1 MKNSVFKSIKKLFK
15 FTKDDF
21 YLTLSPV
28 DNADKNNIYYNSFKQ
43 ALDKDCKLIAFT
55 GPYGVGK
62 TSIINSIFKKKPFC
76 KKKIIR
82 ISLGNY
88 KASDEKVESGV
99 GVNIS
104 KEIELKIL
112 QQIVYTSYS
121 NELPMSRFKRIKY
134 FSKFSDALICLESLL
149 ILIYSWI
156 FVPKLHGQLFT
167 QISKYFPDNNGLF
180 WILLFT
186 YIILF
191 ILIRF
196 VLYSIKMTIDKVSLN
211 YKNLEITFN
220 NKDSGSVFN
229 KYLDEIVYFFEKTKT
244 EIVVIEDLDRY
255 DDVSMEVF
263 KSLKELNFML
273 NANKNI
279 KNNIVFLY
287 AIRDD
292 LFSTS
297 EDRVK
302 FFDTIIPVVST
313 FSMQNCKEYLL
324 NNYKKL
330 NEIYNLKI
338 DEKLFDI
345 LSLFIKDRR
354 ILVNI
359 FMEFK
364 MYIDILKNH
373 QEVDDTRLFA
383 LIAYK
388 NIQPNDFDKR
398 LKNEGDLFNIFQ
410 LKKVIID
417 FLTSKIRLENDEI
430 KDEIKNMES
439 QRLKDEKLLKK
450 SFLFDAFKNG
460 SRGASYYNFLLDDN
474 NISIN
479 QLIDDIDIKLLLEG
493 KIKYKEPGYY
503 SNVYDFDTN
512 LLKKYQDEYAK
523 IRYDFDSQNKKIISN
538 NKQIEKYP
546 EKSIQDLLNISG
558 VIEYLS
564 KIEDSKAIIIENK
577 LLLLLVK
584 NGFIREDYEMIL
596 LYFISGEL
604 SNNDYKFLIMLGLE
618 ENIPFTYDLNNTK
631 KVIVKIEEREF
642 QKEKILNF
650 KICDEVLK
658 NDYLKKSQNFLK
670 QFKNINDN
678 KLKFLDDYYGYNK
691 NNFIILMKLILDD
704 NLILYYFDHLN
715 DLKFSKECIKL
726 IIENIKLDLND
737 QVKKQIKL
745 YLEDNP
751 EFFNEI
757 ILNEISKYNITLLK
771 PLYNNY
777 GNMKTDMIEFLYD
790 AGIYTSNKSMFDKL
804 YNLYNRNNDYT
815 PKNILTFLIEKIK
828 PFFKKLVDSHTFIEF
843 YNQFPTC
850 KNNEQIIINVL
861 NNFDL
866 SLDEEKMI
874 LTKESNICIKDI
886 DTIRDARLW
895 SFLSQNNLVEANMS
909 NILSYYAFD
918 EELSPTVVGLLEKIG
933 DKYEV
938 VESKDFTSL
947 ENDLLYT
954 EEKYSFN
961 YDKIAEVFTD
971 EIISFDSDRKINTKL
986 VNSLIENNKIKLTE
1000 ENYNYL
1006 YSKYKG
1012 LLAKL
1017 IEKRFNEYLQ
1027 ILDNVGFD
1035 SNVLENSMKSNMDI
1049 NNKKKVFAR
1058 IDFDCFTNET
1068 NNKIVDEIIAKSVE
1082 LEDEVVDKIFK
1093 ALRIDYKIKY
1103 FIYLYDND
1111 ESNIKFLYKMN
1122 GKISKIRDGSST
1134 LQSLDKND
1142 YYVELVE
1149 YLKVKNI
1156 INGFSYR
1163 NDKIFISYSR
1173 KKLIE

>member
-618 ENIPFTYDLNNTK
+618 
-631 KVIVKIEEREF
+631 
-642 QKEKILNF
+642 
-650 KICDEVLK
+650 
-658 NDYLKKSQNFLK
+658 
-670 QFKNINDN
+670 
-678 KLKFLDDYYGYNK
+678 
-691 NNFIILMKLILDD
+691 
-704 NLILYYFDHLN
+704 
-715 DLKFSKECIKL
+715 
-726 IIENIKLDLND
+726 
-737 QVKKQIKL
+737 
-745 YLEDNP
+745 
-751 EFFNEI
+751 
-757 ILNEISKYNITLLK
+757 
-771 PLYNNY
+771 
-777 GNMKTDMIEFLYD
+777 
-790 AGIYTSNKSMFDKL
+790 
-804 YNLYNRNNDYT
+804 
-815 PKNILTFLIEKIK
+815 
-828 PFFKKLVDSHTFIEF
+828 
-843 YNQFPTC
+843 
-850 KNNEQIIINVL
+850 
-861 NNFDL
+861 
-866 SLDEEKMI
+866 
-874 LTKESNICIKDI
+874 
-886 DTIRDARLW
+886 
-895 SFLSQNNLVEANMS
+895 
-909 NILSYYAFD
+909 
-918 EELSPTVVGLLEKIG
+918 
-933 DKYEV
+933 
-938 VESKDFTSL
+938 
-947 ENDLLYT
+947 
-954 EEKYSFN
+954 
-961 YDKIAEVFTD
+961 
-971 EIISFDSDRKINTKL
+971 
-986 VNSLIENNKIKLTE
+986 
-1000 ENYNYL
+1000 
-1006 YSKYKG
+1006 
-1012 LLAKL
+1012 
-1017 IEKRFNEYLQ
+1017 
-1027 ILDNVGFD
+1027 
-1035 SNVLENSMKSNMDI
+1035 
-1049 NNKKKVFAR
+1049 
-1058 IDFDCFTNET
+1058 
-1068 NNKIVDEIIAKSVE
+1068 
-1082 LEDEVVDKIFK
+1082 
-1093 ALRIDYKIKY
+1093 
-1103 FIYLYDND
+1103 
-1111 ESNIKFLYKMN
+1111 
-1122 GKISKIRDGSST
+1122 
-1134 LQSLDKND
+1134 
-1142 YYVELVE
+1142 
-1149 YLKVKNI
+1149 
-1156 INGFSYR
+1156 
-1163 NDKIFISYSR
+1163 
-1173 KKLIE
+1173 

>member
-1 MKNSVFKSIKKLFK
+1 MKNSVFKSIEKLFK

-134 FSKFSDALICLESLL
+134 FSKFSDTLICLESLL

-156 FVPKLHGQLFT
+156 FVPKLHEQFFI

-191 ILIRF
+191 ILIHF

-324 NNYKKL
+324 NNYKRL

-398 LKNEGDLFNIFQ
+398 LKNDGDLFNIFQ

-417 FLTSKIRLENDEI
+417 FLISKIKLENDKI
-430 KDEIKNMES
+430 KNEIKNLES
-439 QRLKDEKLLKK
+439 QQLKDEKVLKK
-450 SFLFDAFKNG
+450 AFLFEAFENKN
-460 SRGASYYNFLLDDN
+460 REFNYYKFFRDGD

-479 QLIDDIDIKLLLEG
+479 QLIEDVDIKLLLEG
-493 KIKYKEPGYY
+493 KIKYKEPVYY
-503 SNVYDFDTN
+503 SDIHDFDTN
-512 LLKKYQDEYAK
+512 LLEKYKDEYAK
-523 IRYDFDSQNKKIISN
+523 LHHNYGYQTRKIISN
-538 NKQIEKYP
+538 NKQIEKYLDM
-546 EKSIQDLLNISG
+546 SIHDLLNTSG

-564 KIEDSKAIIIENK
+564 KISDSETNITENK

-618 ENIPFTYDLNNTK
+618 ENLPFTYDLNNTK
-631 KVIVKIEEREF
+631 KIIAKIEEREF
-642 QKEKILNF
+642 QKEKVLNF
-650 KICDEVLK
+650 KICDEFLK
-658 NDYLKKSQNFLK
+658 NDYLKKNQNFFN
-670 QFKNINDN
+670 QFKNLNDN

-715 DLKFSKECIKL
+715 DLKFSKECIKQ

-745 YLEDNP
+745 YLENNP

-771 PLYNNY
+771 PLYDNY
-777 GNMKTDMIEFLYD
+777 GNMKTDMIEFLYNVD
-790 AGIYTSNKSMFDKL
+790 VYTPNQSMFNKL
-804 YNLYNRNNDYT
+804 YNLYNKNNDYT
-815 PKNILTFLIEKIK
+815 SKNILTFLIEKIK
-828 PFFKKLVDSHTFIEF
+828 PFFQKLVASHTFIEF
-843 YNQFPTC
+843 YNNFSNCQ
-850 KNNEQIIINVL
+850 NDEQIIIDVL
-861 NNFDL
+861 DDFDL

-874 LTKESNICIKDI
+874 LTKETNICIKDI
-886 DTIRDARLW
+886 NNISDDNLW
-895 SFLSQNNLVEANMS
+895 NFLSQNGLVEANMS

-918 EELSPTVVGLLEKIG
+918 EELSTTVVELLEKID
-933 DKYEV
+933 DKYEF
-938 VESKDFTSL
+938 VESDYFDSL

-954 EEKYSFN
+954 EEKCSFN
-961 YDKIAEVFTD
+961 YDRISEVFTD
-971 EIISFDSDRKINTKL
+971 EIISFDNDRKINTKL
-986 VNSLIENNKIKLTE
+986 INSLIEKNKIKLTE
-1000 ENYNYL
+1000 KNYNYL
-1006 YSKYKG
+1006 YLGYKD

-1027 ILDNVGFD
+1027 ILDNVEFD
-1035 SNVLENSMKSNMDI
+1035 SSILENSMKSSI
-1049 NNKKKVFAR
+1049 NINKKKKVFDR
-1058 IDFDCFTNET
+1058 IEFDCFTDET
-1068 NNKIVDEIIAKSVE
+1068 NNKIVDEIIAESVE
-1082 LEDEVVDKIFK
+1082 LEDEVVHRIFK
-1093 ALRIDYKIKY
+1093 VLKIEYKIKY
-1103 FIYLYDND
+1103 FIYLYDAD
-1111 ESNIKFLYKMN
+1111 ENNIKFLYKMN

-1134 LQSLDKND
+1134 LQSFDKND
-1142 YYVELVE
+1142 YYIEFVE
-1149 YLKVKNI
+1149 YLKSKNI
-1156 INGFSYR
+1156 INGYSYR
-1163 NDKIFISYSR
+1163 KDKIFISYSR
-1173 KKLIE
+1173 KKLIN